1 MSIILRRIQREI
13 VAAMIFSKDGKL
25 FQGKKD
31 PAKGGVYP
39 DAWHIPGGGIEEG
52 EDEMDALAREMQEET
67 GIDISPYRAE
77 LIDDVGRGESE
88 KTLKS
93 GERVI
98 CEMTFNVY
106 RVVIDDKNADEIAA
120 VPGGDLVEC
129 IWRDVSDLKNTVLT
143 PPSKEL
149 FTRLGYFE

>member
-1 MSIILRRIQREI
+1 MRRIKREI

-31 PAKGGVYP
+31 PAKGGVYA

-52 EDEMDALAREMQEET
+52 EDAMTALTREIQEET

-77 LIDDVGRGESE
+77 LIDDIGRGESE

-98 CEMTFNVY
+98 CEMVFDVY
-106 RVVIDDKNADEIAA
+106 KVVIDDKNADEIG
-120 VPGGDLVEC
+120 VMLGDDLVEYV
-129 IWRDVSDLKNTVLT
+129 WRDVADLKGTSLT
-143 PPSKEL
+143 PPSQEL
-149 FTRLGYFE
+149 FTRLGYFK